1 MKNEKSM
8 KALII
13 AAGQGSRLRNGDG
26 DLPKPLFK
34 VAGLTLIERAILSAK
49 KAGITEF
56 VVVIGYKGDL
66 VRKKLE
72 RRAQKLGVTIEFVEN
87 PDWTAANGHSVL
99 KARSVINDDFV
110 LMMSDHIFDWRI
122 LAGLVREPVLPGNV
136 VLAVDRRID
145 AVFDVP
151 DATKVKTRE
160 NAIVEIGKELPEYDA
175 IDTGIF
181 LCTTGLFSAL
191 EKACAEGKGSLSEAI
206 LRLASEGKARTAT
219 IEPLYW
225 QDVDTP
231 ESLKHAE
238 KILFQSVC
246 KNTDGFISRNINRRI
261 SGWISRFFVKTPL
274 TPNQITWS
282 ALVVGLMSGFLISKG
297 TRIEIALGGA
307 LFQFASIYDGCDG
320 EVAKLKLASSKLG
333 EWLDTVCDNITYV
346 AFFVGV
352 VAGLYRQGESAL
364 MPVGFL
370 MGFGILMTLGSM
382 YLHLAR
388 HTNSGSLVTIQKD
401 IVSELETGEQ
411 GFIIRALGKLNFLM
425 KRDFFAL
432 FFMVLCFFNKLD
444 WILVSSAIGVNLTWI
459 VFLSMKRD
467 MEPAGAKAELPR
479 H

>member
-1 MKNEKSM
+1 
-8 KALII
+8 
-13 AAGQGSRLRNGDG
+13 
-26 DLPKPLFK
+26 
-34 VAGLTLIERAILSAK
+34 
-49 KAGITEF
+49 
-56 VVVIGYKGDL
+56 
-66 VRKKLE
+66 
-72 RRAQKLGVTIEFVEN
+72 LGVTIEFVEN

-99 KARSVINDDFV
+99 KASSVIKDDFV

-122 LAGLVREPVLPGNV
+122 LAGLVREAVLPGSV

-145 AVFDVP
+145 DVFDLP
-151 DATKVKTRE
+151 DATKVKTR
-160 NAIVEIGKELPEYDA
+160 NNVIVEISKELPEYDA
-175 IDTGIF
+175 IDTGLF
-181 LCTTGLFSAL
+181 LCSTGLFSAL
-191 EKACAEGKGSLSEAI
+191 EKACADGKGSLSEAI
-206 LRLASEGKARTAT
+206 LKLASEGKAKTTT

-246 KNTDGFISRNINRRI
+246 KKTDGFISRNINRRV
-261 SGWISRFFVKTPL
+261 SGLISRLFVKTPL

-282 ALVVGLMSGFLISKG
+282 ALVVGLMSGFLVSKG
-297 TRIEIALGGA
+297 TPLDIALGGI

-320 EVAKLKLASSKLG
+320 EIAKLKLASSKLG

-346 AFFVGV
+346 AFFAGV
-352 VAGLYRQGESAL
+352 VVGLHRQGEAYL

-370 MGFGILMTLGSM
+370 MGFGILMSLGSM

-388 HTNSGSLVTIQKD
+388 NTNSGSLVTIQND
-401 IVSELETGEQ
+401 IASGLESGEQ
-411 GFIIRALGKLNFLM
+411 GFVIRALGKLNFVM

-432 FFMVLCFFNKLD
+432 FFMILCLLNQLN
-444 WILVSSAIGVNLTWI
+444 WILILAAVGANLTWI

-467 MEPAGAKAELPR
+467 MEPAGAKAELAR